1 MPTDSYLD
9 AGFLCHGPDVS
20 LHQIVWPVGLL
31 SLHGRTGKDPIVWH
45 WVDTLRVLG
54 AAANT
59 YRTVRIATDVRR
71 VFGECQ
77 AAFKGLRE
85 LSLPALRTFQNVQLN
100 EELQQLAERVALK
113 GANDGLVH

>member
-1 MPTDSYLD
+1 MALTMFAEVLDSQRRAIAARNL
-9 AGFLCHGPDVS
+9 
-20 LHQIVWPVGLL
+20 
-31 SLHGRTGKDPIVWH
+31 
-45 WVDTLRVLG
+45 DTLRVLG

-71 VFGECQ
+71 VFGQCQ
-77 AAFKGLRE
+77 AAFKGLHE

-100 EELQQLAERVALK
+100 EELQQLAKRVALK